1 MQDVGL
7 LSYPPHGP
15 LDRMNWVLPF
25 WVDARGQDALLG
37 LPLFWG
43 LVDGPAND
51 AYFQTL
57 SAAPSP
63 CVRTTWA
70 RAVIV
75 SASIAISTCLF
86 GLTLTAVISRML
98 IMTLWVSRLSFLF

>member
-43 LVDGPAND
+43 LVDGPANG

-57 SAAPSP
+57 SI
-63 CVRTTWA
+63 T
-70 RAVIV
+70 I
-75 SASIAISTCLF
+75 
-86 GLTLTAVISRML
+86 L
-98 IMTLWVSRLSFLF
+98 IFYSVKFLYSNLAQPN